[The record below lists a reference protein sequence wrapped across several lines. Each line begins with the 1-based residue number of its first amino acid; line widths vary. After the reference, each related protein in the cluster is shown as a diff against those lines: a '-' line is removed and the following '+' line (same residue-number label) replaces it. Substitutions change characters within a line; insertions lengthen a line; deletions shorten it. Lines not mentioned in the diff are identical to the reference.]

1 MYIERPLAEPIL
13 NCHSKVAILEG
24 ARAVGKTALVR
35 NELEPKGFTYYSL
48 TDPNTYE
55 FAANNLMTWVNG
67 LKLPAII
74 DEAQRLPDL
83 PLAVKERVDQL
94 SASGPQVILTGSA
107 SINRKGLEGQDP
119 LARRSRR
126 FTLHPLT
133 RREIRRNGKSVVDD
147 LWQGGIDPS
156 YRTGIS
162 RNDLYD
168 LMSLGGFPQ
177 YAVEAQFASARERY
191 LSIRDDID
199 GVLGDTILPGEQLD
213 KTIAHAV
220 LRSLLC
226 VPGGILNVSKMAN
239 ELGFDSRTISRY
251 IAIFERRYLIHAPP
265 NLRLAARR
273 QNVMHSKI
281 HPVDTSFSCE
291 LLMESGR
298 DPVGDPSAI
307 GGLLESFVVNQLVAS
322 AQWSRHLPDAFYWRE
337 TGARPKEVDLV
348 LVSGDELIG
357 VEVKASDRISG
368 SDFNG
373 LKALSSDERFKR
385 GFVLYTGGSVIQE
398 SENMWALP
406 VSALWEE
413 GAFMASEESNL
424 GALTNPTAAP
434 TAQRG
439 DGQPADA
446 RLFLSYRHE
455 DNDYLDGAIIR
466 LADDIANEYRY
477 QFASDL
483 EVFVD
488 SRSLAWG
495 TEWQTALNSAVDA
508 TTFIM
513 PAITPGYI
521 SSQACRSELQRFV
534 SRGEDLVNGH
544 ILSVIWQ
551 DYHSTAAA
559 AQNPSIVETIERYQ
573 YEDVSNLRD
582 KDPKDSEYKARVRD
596 LVGKIR
602 RNVLEDLEKT
612 PSANGEDP
620 AVSAASNDKNA
631 GLIEQ
636 MGVLDASMRKLQTSF
651 GAALEDLDD
660 IQRAMNDLPAPRQP
674 NIATLQDWCSTL
686 EHNTKEPVRSMRGNL
701 AEARQSWV
709 SVCRATKAYIHASTE
724 LDEMDGSPFDI
735 SDLRTK
741 LVTTRSQFEAMGNI
755 EQQAAPLRMLTVL
768 SPRLHFLADGIFEL
782 VNTVSDMRSSLD
794 DLIERAD
801 QAASPR

>member
-1 MYIERPLAEPIL
+1 MYIERPLAKPIL
-13 NCHSKVAILEG
+13 NCRSKVAILEG

-83 PLAVKERVDQL
+83 PLAIKERIDRL

-226 VPGGILNVSKMAN
+226 VPGGILNVSKIAN

-251 IAIFERRYLIHAPP
+251 IAIFERRYLIHALP

-357 VEVKASDRISG
+357 VEVRASDRISG

-385 GFVLYTGGSVIQE
+385 GFVLYAGNSVIQE
-398 SENMWALP
+398 SENLWALP

-413 GAFMASEESNL
+413 AFLSSEEGNKGVL
-424 GALTNPTAAP
+424 ANPAAAP

-439 DGQPADA
+439 TTQPADA

-477 QFASDL
+477 QFASEL

-495 TEWQTALNSAVDA
+495 AEWQTALNSAVDA

-513 PAITPGYI
+513 PAVTPGYI
-521 SSQACRSELQRFV
+521 SSQACRNELQRFV

-559 AQNPSIVETIERYQ
+559 VQNPSIVETIEQYQ
-573 YEDVSNLRD
+573 HEDVSNLRD

-602 RNVLEDLEKT
+602 LSVLEDLKKT
-612 PSANGEDP
+612 SSANGEEP
-620 AVSAASNDKNA
+620 VASGTSSDEGE

-636 MGVLDASMRKLQTSF
+636 MDVLNTSMRKLRTSF
-651 GAALEDLDD
+651 GAALEDLGD
-660 IQRAMNDLPAPRQP
+660 IQRAMNDLPAPQQP

-701 AEARQSWV
+701 ADARRSWDNI
-709 SVCRATKAYIHASTE
+709 CHTTKAYINASAE
-724 LDEMDGSPFDI
+724 PDEMGGSPFDI

-755 EQQAAPLRMLTVL
+755 EQLAAPLRMLTVP
-768 SPRLHFLADGIFEL
+768 SPRLRFLADGIFEL

-794 DLIERAD
+794 DLIDQAD
-801 QAASPR
+801 QASSPL